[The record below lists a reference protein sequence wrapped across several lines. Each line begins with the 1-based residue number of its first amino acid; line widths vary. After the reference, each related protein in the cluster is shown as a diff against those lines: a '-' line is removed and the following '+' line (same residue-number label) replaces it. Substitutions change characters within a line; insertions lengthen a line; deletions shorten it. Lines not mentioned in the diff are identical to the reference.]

1 MIILRSALKGLNYII
16 VRLSAELQNSHLTAK
31 FPFVVF
37 IGIYYLPLFT
47 IINQPLHHLR
57 IIVGEKSVLAV
68 SSAAMA
74 AMSSGANEKSKTLK
88 FSIIRSL

>member
-37 IGIYYLPLFT
+37 IGIYYYHYLP
-47 IINQPLHHLR
+47 
-57 IIVGEKSVLAV
+57 
-68 SSAAMA
+68 
-74 AMSSGANEKSKTLK
+74 
-88 FSIIRSL
+88 